1 VRWIDSA
8 IGIATIA
15 YFGRF
20 VTARGAARQAVA
32 NAESGRRVAA
42 TQPGTVRAIGI
53 GFVVLAVL
61 LIAFGLAGVL

>member
-1 VRWIDSA
+1 MRWIDIA
-8 IGIATIA
+8 IGIATIT
-15 YFGRF
+15 YFGRL
-20 VTARGAARQAVA
+20 VTAQGAARQAVA

-42 TQPGTVRAIGI
+42 THPGTVRAIGI